1 MEAKNRTYIVL
12 WTTGRCN
19 LRCRYCYAYGDR
31 LQQDMDFAVARKA
44 LDYFKDTP
52 LKIQFTGGEP
62 LLNFE
67 LIRQVYDYAKSQGYD
82 CVFQLQTNGTLIDA
96 DIAAEIKAMGISTG
110 VSLDGPFD
118 VNEIS
123 RGGTKQALRGIQ
135 SLGRSGVIVNLN
147 STVTAQ
153 NVTRL
158 PELMDF
164 AVYLGNVAGIGLDL
178 VRFSGR
184 AGEKDSMVAKPEAEE
199 LIEAIH
205 ALYAKSRF
213 FAETTGV
220 KIGVRPIEEAK
231 KRLMGNLSNRYYCY
245 ASCGKSYVILP
256 NGDVYP
262 CGSLKDQKAYYMGN
276 VKKGK
281 LKTISLPSLPE
292 SEKCMACDYRKY
304 CPGACPS
311 RIITNGYDAIND
323 HLDCVMRKTA
333 FSLAAAEIEGKKA
346 SKQNTEA

>member
-1 MEAKNRTYIVL
+1 MMKDKNRTYIVL

-31 LQQDMDFAVARKA
+31 LQQDMNFVIARKA

-67 LIRQVYDYAKSQGYD
+67 LIRQVYGYATSQGYD

-96 DIAAEIKAMGISTG
+96 YIAAEIKEMGISTG
-110 VSLDGPFD
+110 VSLDGPID
-118 VNEIS
+118 VNEAL
-123 RGGTKQALRGIQ
+123 RGGTKRALQGIQ
-135 SLGRSGVIVNLN
+135 LLGQNGVIVNLN
-147 STVTAQ
+147 STVTNQ
-153 NVTRL
+153 NVKRL

-184 AGEKDSMVAKPEAEE
+184 AGERGSMVAKPEEAQ

-205 ALYAKSRF
+205 ALYEKSRF
-213 FAETTGV
+213 FAQTTGV

-231 KRLMGNLSNRYYCY
+231 KRLMGSLSNRYYCY

-256 NGDVYP
+256 DGDVYP
-262 CGSLKDQKAYYMGN
+262 CGSLKEREEYFMGN
-276 VKKGK
+276 VRQGK
-281 LKTISLPSLPE
+281 IKSLSLPSLPE
-292 SEKCMACDYRKY
+292 NEKCTACDYRNY

-311 RIITNGYDAIND
+311 RIITNGYDAVSDN
-323 HLDCVMRKTA
+323 LDCAMRKTA
-333 FSLAAAEIEGKKA
+333 FDIAAVEIQGKC
-346 SKQNTEA
+346 NNR